1 MLDYRILGQNISL
14 QMKKAEL
21 TEQKLA
27 ENLKC
32 SVMDIYKIL
41 EGNIILSI
49 NEIRKIADIFSV
61 EVDKIITPCVEQDY
75 KQLLNCMGDY
85 EDPTNK
91 NKILDFIDLYVQLET
106 TVNQNNLY

>member
-1 MLDYRILGQNISL
+1 MLDYRVLGQNISL
-14 QMKKAEL
+14 QMKKAQL
-21 TEQKLA
+21 SEQRLA
-27 ENLKC
+27 DILKC

-41 EGNIILSI
+41 EGNIILSM

-61 EVDKIITPCVEQDY
+61 GVDKIITPCMEQDY

-85 EDPTNK
+85 ENPNSK

-106 TVNQNNLY
+106 TVNQNNL